1 MQFILLAAFM
11 CCANTENNF
20 PFAADTAMASV
31 RLLSQV
37 IVLSLMLPACS
48 EPRQDLRLR
57 YATQLDTARPVAAF
71 QLRAQDDSAFTNDNL
86 LGHWSLIFSGFTF
99 CPDIC
104 PLTLGQLQAAEQQMT
119 GPRRHQVIF
128 VTVDPERDTAASLK
142 QYLQLFQQH
151 WIGLTGA
158 QSELSTL
165 LNSLGMAQV
174 RIPQTASS
182 QYSIEHSTAI
192 VLLDPQGRMTAYWKA
207 PFDTAQLAA
216 DFSALPAVD

>member
-71 QLRAQDDSAFTNDNL
+71 QLRAQDDSEFTNDNL

-119 GPRRHQVIF
+119 GPRRHHF
-128 VTVDPERDTAASLK
+128 C
-142 QYLQLFQQH
+142 
-151 WIGLTGA
+151 
-158 QSELSTL
+158 QSSPNRHGWLRPDGQRRMAFLSTQKL
-165 LNSLGMAQV
+165 LRSFW
-174 RIPQTASS
+174 
-182 QYSIEHSTAI
+182 QYDHFYPCR
-192 VLLDPQGRMTAYWKA
+192 LRQGGPQGSRS
-207 PFDTAQLAA
+207 DR
-216 DFSALPAVD
+216 LPCKNRRLRILQDH

>member
-1 MQFILLAAFM
+1 MQFIPLAAFT
-11 CCANTENNF
+11 CYANTENNY
-20 PFAADTAMASV
+20 PAAADTAMASV

-86 LGHWSLIFSGFTF
+86 LGRWSLIFSGFTF

-142 QYLQLFQQH
+142 QYLQLFQPH